1 MSNLRLVALWSI
13 LSLFFVGGTYAQDDL
28 EDLANWTFLV
38 FINADNNLDSAGV
51 DDLDEMEVAG
61 STSKVNIVVQMDRWH
76 GPAKR
81 YYVRKGKSDIVE
93 DLGEV
98 DMGDWQQLVK
108 FAKWGIENYPARH
121 YAVVVWNHGSGWN
134 KHKSDLFGRG
144 ISYDDTD
151 GGHITTAELEQ
162 ASAAINQAI
171 GQKMDILGFDAC
183 LMNMFEV
190 AYQVRN
196 EAAYIVGSEETEPGD
211 GWPYDRICKALIKKP
226 NMNAKDVSKMIVK
239 EYKKSY
245 GLRGTT
251 QSAIAGAA
259 MDELRKRT
267 DAFVDACS
275 AASKADVDAAI
286 GAALED
292 VQRFYYSSYID
303 FFHFLELFAD
313 NVSDSAC
320 KAAAKNV
327 MKYEKVS
334 VAANGVS
341 GIPFMKMKAKGI
353 SIYFPSK
360 YGYYSSYDKL
370 TFCKDSKWNEF
381 VRTYLGLAVE
391 GTTPGDQRLL
401 MMKY

>member
-1 MSNLRLVALWSI
+1 MKRFQLVALWSV
-13 LSLFFVGGTYAQDDL
+13 LSLFFVGGLWAQDEPEAL
-28 EDLANWTFLV
+28 KNWTFLV

-51 DDLDEMEVAG
+51 DDLNEMETAG
-61 STSKVNIVVQMDRWH
+61 SSAKVNIVVQMDRWH

-81 YYVRKGKSDIVE
+81 YYVRRGESDIVQ

-108 FAKWGIENYPARH
+108 FAKWGIENYPAKH
-121 YAVVVWNHGSGWN
+121 YALVIWNHGSGWN

-162 ASAAINQAI
+162 ASAEINALI
-171 GQKMDILGFDAC
+171 GKNMDILGFDAC

-196 EAAYIVGSEETEPGD
+196 EATYIVGSEETEPGD
-211 GWPYDRICKALIKKP
+211 GWPYDRICKALIGKP
-226 NMNAKDVSKMIVK
+226 TMGAKDVSKMIVD
-239 EYKKSY
+239 EYRKSY

-251 QSAIAGAA
+251 QSAIYGAA
-259 MDELRKRT
+259 LDGLREKT
-267 DAFVDACS
+267 DKFVDVCF
-275 AASKADVDAAI
+275 AAKKADVDAAI
-286 GAALED
+286 TAALED

-303 FFHFLELFAD
+303 YFHFLELFAD
-313 NVSDSAC
+313 AVSDSAC
-320 KAAAKNV
+320 KKAAKDV
-327 MKYEKVS
+327 LALKKAAVT
-334 VAANGVS
+334 ANGVS
-341 GIPFMKMKAKGI
+341 GVPFMKMKAKGI
-353 SIYFPSK
+353 SIYFPTK

-381 VRTYLGLAVE
+381 LRSYLGLATE
-391 GTTPGDQRLL
+391 GSTPGDQRLL